1 MEIDMGMQ
9 SLLLHIQ
16 AIKTNLFWLLTEDF
30 FFLLSAFIF
39 FAGTMRLSPSYW
51 SKFKFYTNSC
61 IVHVM
66 CSFPVFLSMQN
77 QISW

>member
-1 MEIDMGMQ
+1 MEIDTDMQ

-16 AIKTNLFWLLTEDF
+16 AIKTNLFWLLTEGF

-39 FAGTMRLSPSYW
+39 FAGTVRLSPSSY
-51 SKFKFYTNSC
+51 SKFNFNTNSC

-66 CSFPVFLSMQN
+66 CSFPVFFSM
-77 QISW
+77 